1 MTRNEYVKYAN
12 LFKKYYGDRMI
23 IPSERVD
30 LDDIESFDPF
40 ILDEMFGAMVG
51 TSLDKECY
59 LHELESAHEKLD
71 LLEFIY
77 GYVKSEPKNNSWS
90 KFLDAYLEKLRNEP
104 H

>member
-1 MTRNEYVKYAN
+1 MTSHEYVKYAN
-12 LFKKYYGDRMI
+12 LFRKYYGDRMI
-23 IPSERVD
+23 IPSKEV
-30 LDDIESFDPF
+30 EPSEVKSFDPF

-51 TSLDKECY
+51 TSFNKKDY

-71 LLEFIY
+71 LLEFMY
-77 GYVKSEPKNNSWS
+77 GYVKQDTESLSWS

>member
-12 LFKKYYGDRMI
+12 LFKKHYGDRMI
-23 IPSERVD
+23 IPSEKVD
-30 LDDIESFDPF
+30 LNDIKSFDPF

-51 TSLDKECY
+51 TSFSKKDY

-71 LLEFIY
+71 LLEFMY
-77 GYVKSEPKNNSWS
+77 GYVNQETEGLSWN

>member
-1 MTRNEYVKYAN
+1 MTSHEYVKYAN

-23 IPSERVD
+23 IPSKEVKPY
-30 LDDIESFDPF
+30 EVKSFDPF

-51 TSLDKECY
+51 SCFNKKDY
-59 LHELESAHEKLD
+59 LHELEKAHEKLD
-71 LLEFIY
+71 LLEFMY
-77 GYVKSEPKNNSWS
+77 GYVKQETESLSWN